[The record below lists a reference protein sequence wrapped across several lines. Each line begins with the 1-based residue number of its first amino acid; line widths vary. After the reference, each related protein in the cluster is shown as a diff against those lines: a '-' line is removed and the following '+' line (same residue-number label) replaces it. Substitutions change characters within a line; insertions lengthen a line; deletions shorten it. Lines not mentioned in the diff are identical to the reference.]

1 MGELDGRRVVVTGG
15 ASGIGRATVELL
27 WKEGADLAVFD
38 IDAEALAPV
47 EDEFHVLAIEVDVT
61 DAKAVGRAMHQ
72 AASGLGGLDGLFNN
86 AGVGDLASLHR
97 YSDEQWQRLI
107 GVNLT
112 GVFNGLRAGAPLIRE
127 NGGGAIVNM
136 ASVSGVRPTRGEA
149 PYSAAK
155 AATIALSQSAA
166 LEFAPEVRVNAVS
179 PGFIQTPLTELAVAD
194 DEVRRALEGATPLQ
208 RMGQAGEV
216 AQVVA
221 FLLSDR
227 ASYVTGVN
235 VLVDG
240 GSVLPSAQTDRMLAD
255 LLAKFE
261 QPDPAADGGA
271 NERES

>member
-15 ASGIGRATVELL
+15 ASGIGRATVDLL
-27 WKEGADLAVFD
+27 WKEGADIAVFD
-38 IDAEALAPV
+38 VDGKALAPV

-61 DAKAVGRAMHQ
+61 DAKAVGQAMHQ
-72 AASGLGGLDGLFNN
+72 AATGLGGIDGLFNN

-97 YSDEQWQRLI
+97 YRDEQWDRLLD
-107 GVNLT
+107 VNLT
-112 GVFNGLRAGAPLIRE
+112 GVFNGLRAAAPLMRE
-127 NGGGAIVNM
+127 TGGGAIVNM
-136 ASVSGVRPTRGEA
+136 ASVSGIRPTRGEA

-155 AATIALSQSAA
+155 AATIALTQSAA

-179 PGFIQTPLTELAVAD
+179 PGFIRTPLTELSVAD
-194 DEVRRALEGATPLQ
+194 DEVRSAIEQVTPLK
-208 RMGQAGEV
+208 RIGRAVEV

-235 VLVDG
+235 VVVDG
-240 GSVLPSAQTDRMLAD
+240 GSLLPSAQTDHMLSD

-261 QPDPAADGGA
+261 TARPAAADD
-271 NERES
+271 EESS